1 MNSTV
6 YHGNVLYYI
15 AVVVGRLEHR
25 SLSTT
30 RKGTVFGFRFF
41 KFSRLHEKLVLI
53 MDDFVMQDVST
64 YVIKRWSIPPQPGE
78 LMVDGTFLRTM
89 VHVICRVSQAPGGK
103 DILDNI
109 DLERKLRTI

>member
-1 MNSTV
+1 MYQSYNPTEEPDLLS
-6 YHGNVLYYI
+6 YSIPRYCFILLYYYI
-15 AVVVGRLEHR
+15 AVVVGNRLEHR

-78 LMVDGTFLRTM
+78 LMVDNGPRHLQGQSGARRKR
-89 VHVICRVSQAPGGK
+89 HPG
-103 DILDNI
+103 
-109 DLERKLRTI
+109 